1 MLLTEK
7 TDSFSDIY
15 INKIIIYRGVN
26 PMKNNDIINNLT
38 GDNIIDD
45 IQADINAELEKYEPD
60 YDKIAEL
67 TALITEFTGNSLSE
81 EKTAEN
87 ISRIVEE
94 YDSQKRKSRIKIL
107 YSWISALSAC
117 LVLVLALNAYTM
129 VSFGDNLFQTIVEM
143 TQSGFSI
150 DFSSI
155 VSSGNPTTEPVSSNT
170 TTMTKATTTIAN
182 TSVLTP
188 QTIMTQPVTT
198 GAAIFITTATKPIE
212 IEGGSPSTTAVQAV
226 TTEPT
231 VQTTPVAP
239 PGSAEQKNL
248 GDIISEKCSEIGIMP
263 CNLNYPAIMELKD
276 FSYEENEVSTDC
288 YFTFDDAYRQLDI
301 IIEQYDNTEDI
312 PNMLIPSNQDGYY
325 SAISSDIGEIFL
337 FDEDTHI
344 TAVFAYKNIVYTTIG
359 HNFSFEDMEEI
370 MQAYSP
376 DKQN

>member
-1 MLLTEK
+1 
-7 TDSFSDIY
+7 
-15 INKIIIYRGVN
+15 
-26 PMKNNDIINNLT
+26 MKNNDIINNLT

>member
-1 MLLTEK
+1 
-7 TDSFSDIY
+7 
-15 INKIIIYRGVN
+15 
-26 PMKNNDIINNLT
+26 MKNNDIINNLT
-38 GDNIIDD
+38 DDNIIDD
-45 IQADINAELEKYEPD
+45 IQADINAELEKSEPD

-67 TALITEFTGNSLSE
+67 TALVTEITGNSLSDE
-81 EKTAEN
+81 ETAEN
-87 ISRIVEE
+87 ISKISEE
-94 YDSQKRKSRIKIL
+94 YDSQQRKSRIKIL

-117 LVLVLALNAYTM
+117 LVLVFALNAYTM
-129 VSFGDNLFQTIVEM
+129 VSFGDNLFRTVVEM

-150 DFSSI
+150 DFLSPN
-155 VSSGNPTTEPVSSNT
+155 SSGNPTTET
-170 TTMTKATTTIAN
+170 TSAWTTSVTQATTTTAS
-182 TSVLTP
+182 TSVFTP
-188 QTIMTQPVTT
+188 PTIMTQPVTT
-198 GAAIFITTATKPIE
+198 GAAIFITTASD
-212 IEGGSPSTTAVQAV
+212 IEGGSPATTAVQAV

-231 VQTTPVAP
+231 AQTTPAAP

-248 GDIISEKCSEIGIMP
+248 GDIISEKCNKIGIMP

-288 YFTFDDAYRQLDI
+288 YFTFGDADRQLDI
-301 IIEQYDNTEDI
+301 IIEQYDNAEDI
-312 PNMLIPSNQDGYY
+312 PNMLIPSNQDGYF